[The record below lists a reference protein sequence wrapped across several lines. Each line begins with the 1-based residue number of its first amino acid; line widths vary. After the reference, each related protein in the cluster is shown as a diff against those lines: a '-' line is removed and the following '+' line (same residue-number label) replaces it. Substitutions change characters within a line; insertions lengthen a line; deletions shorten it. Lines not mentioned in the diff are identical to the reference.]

1 MITTSSKY
9 LIGLTTAAVVG
20 FSVYA
25 IATGWGA
32 MGSVALVSAIV
43 ALGFLVGIMQFV
55 RDGQVAANDA
65 AAIATCGAAQQAP
78 GSSAWPAV
86 FGVGLGVTAVG
97 SVTLPAIFKLGVVV
111 ILAAGVEWLV
121 QAWAERAS
129 ADSRFNAVVRAR
141 TAYPLELPIA
151 AAVLLGIIVY
161 GFSRLMLTVSKDAG
175 TLLFAVF
182 GAVILLFG
190 FAIARRPGL
199 SKGVVGTICAVG
211 LIAMAAG
218 GVATALS
225 GERSQ
230 LTEAAEEDHFS
241 IEHRSCDAEAHDW
254 DEKAAQTVGGKA
266 NIAATVYLTDDG
278 LHAEQIGMP
287 GELSTVTL
295 QRSNPSRILFY
306 NETSEPRRLNLELE
320 QVAIEGTEAFE
331 QRVVCTALVKEGGA
345 QLMTVVIGLPSATSE
360 TPFRMVV
367 PGVEGTEIEI
377 VVP

>member
-32 MGSVALVSAIV
+32 MGSIGLLSAIV

-55 RDGQVAANDA
+55 RDGEVSAQDSAAV
-65 AAIATCGAAQQAP
+65 ATCGAAQPAP
-78 GSSAWPAV
+78 GASAWPAV
-86 FGVGLGVTAVG
+86 FGVGLGIIAVG

-111 ILAAGVEWLV
+111 ILAAGAEWLV

-129 ADSRFNAVVRAR
+129 ADSRFNALVRAR

-151 AAVLLGIIVY
+151 ASLLLGVIVY
-161 GFSRLMLTVSKDAG
+161 GFSRLMLAVSKDAG
-175 TLLFAVF
+175 TLLFALF
-182 GAVILLFG
+182 GAIILLFG
-190 FAIARRPGL
+190 FVIARRRNL
-199 SKGVVGTICAVG
+199 SKGVIGAICAIG
-211 LIAMAAG
+211 LVAMAAG
-218 GVATALS
+218 GVATALT

-230 LTEAAEEDHFS
+230 LTEAAEEDHFG
-241 IEHRSCDAEAHDW
+241 IEHRTCDAEAHDW
-254 DEKAAQTVGGKA
+254 DKKAAQTVGGKA
-266 NIAATVYLTDDG
+266 NIAATVYLTDEG
-278 LHAEQIGMP
+278 LHAEQVGVP
-287 GELSTVTL
+287 GKLSSVTL
-295 QRSNPSRILFY
+295 QRSNPSSIIFY
-306 NETSEPRRLNLELE
+306 NETSEDRRLNLELE
-320 QVAIEGTEAFE
+320 QVAIEGTDAFE

-345 QLMTVVIGLPSATSE
+345 QMTTVVIGLPSASSE